1 MNVQRGTRALGVAES
16 YRPDAD
22 HSTLAGAVV
31 RADRVLDGAAFDRC
45 TVGGLDATERI
56 CSLVASLERPDVRV
70 LFVGAVAPAWYN
82 LLDLEELADRTGLP
96 VLAVT
101 FEASEGLEDGLRE
114 AFSGAELETRLERY
128 AALPRRHPV
137 DLDDKAGK
145 DDGPTENETVYVRA
159 VGLEPEVA
167 ASVVRA
173 FTPEGGRP
181 EPIRVAR
188 VLARAS
194 DVSGTIDANPS

>member
-1 MNVQRGTRALGVAES
+1 MNVQDGTRALGVAES

-22 HSTLAGAVV
+22 YSTLAGAVV

-82 LLDLEELADRTGLP
+82 LLDLEELCERTGHP

-114 AFSGAELETRLERY
+114 AFSGAGLEARLDRY
-128 AALPRRHPV
+128 AALPPRHPV
-137 DLDDKAGK
+137 DVGDTTDEGGDA
-145 DDGPTENETVYVRA
+145 TETETVYVRA

-167 ASVVRA
+167 ANVVRS

-188 VLARAS
+188 VLARA
-194 DVSGTIDANPS
+194 GDAYRNVQLE